1 MHKETETDLLHNL
14 VFLSLSDCFKV
25 LHLLGR
31 TDELSVGVSLLL
43 ATGLATVSLCVD
55 LMSESHPEVLTLLL
69 FACHG
74 ARNLLKRF
82 FGTKVRLIVKVLN
95 GFVVLVPGLLLGD
108 LLSEIL
114 TVSLVLALPVSL
126 LDLLHLIHVVQG
138 RVELLLLFRTGIVN
152 LTVISVE
159 TN

>member
-55 LMSESHPEVLTLLL
+55 LMSEAHPEVLSLLL

-74 ARNLLKRF
+74 ARNLLERF

-138 RVELLLLFRTGIVN
+138 RVELLLLF
-152 LTVISVE
+152 
-159 TN
+159 